1 MTELINVNGAITA
14 AERAVVPVLD
24 HGFLYGDGV
33 YETLRTYDG
42 NPCLV
47 DRHLRRLAASCEM
60 IRIPPLQASHVE
72 QELGKTLADAGNTE
86 SQIRIMV
93 TRGVGAVGYE
103 TSLDL
108 RPSLVII
115 VLPLRKIPAERYA
128 NGVAAFMGKRRRN
141 PVDSLDPAIK
151 SCNLLNNVL
160 AHMEGRDVLAAETIL
175 LSTRGLLA
183 EGSRTN
189 VFFVR
194 DGVLKTPS
202 LDCGILEGITRQ
214 VVLELAHEAGI
225 SCEEGR
231 YVRGDLEE
239 ADEIFITST
248 LQEVLPVT
256 LLNDRSVADGRPG
269 PASRRLLAL
278 YRQFAHRNPSGRG

>member
-1 MTELINVNGAITA
+1 MAERINVNGAITA
-14 AERAVVPVLD
+14 AERAVVLVLD

-42 NPCLV
+42 KPCLV
-47 DRHLRRLAASCEM
+47 DRHLRRLTASCEM

-72 QELGKTLADAGNTE
+72 QELRKTLAEAGNAE

-93 TRGVGAVGYE
+93 TRGVGPLGYE
-103 TSLDL
+103 LSLNL

-115 VLPLRKIPAERYA
+115 VVPLREIPAERYA
-128 NGVAAFMGKRRRN
+128 NGVAAFMGSRRRN

-160 AHMEGRDVLAAETIL
+160 AHMEGQDVAAAETL
-175 LSTRGLLA
+175 LLNTQGFLA

-189 VFFVR
+189 VFFVKG
-194 DGVLKTPS
+194 GVLRTPS
-202 LDCGILEGITRQ
+202 LDCGILEGITRR
-214 VVLELAHEAGI
+214 VVLELAREAGI
-225 SCEEGR
+225 PTEEGH
-231 YVRGDLEE
+231 YVRGDLEAAE
-239 ADEIFITST
+239 EIFITST
-248 LQEVLPVT
+248 LQELLPVT
-256 LLNDRSVADGRPG
+256 RLNERTVGDGRPG

-278 YRQFAHRNPSGRG
+278 YREFARRDSAGRG